1 MKLRV
6 TVEGKTYEVEV
17 EVLDDAGGGL
27 AHAAAPARGHSAP
40 ASAPAPAAPSPTPP
54 PAPAASAPVSTSG
67 DVVVAPIVGTVMQI
81 KVAVG
86 ETVTLNQ
93 VLLVMEAMKMETNVA
108 SPMAG
113 KIKAIHVTPGQ
124 AVKAGQ
130 VLVEFE

>member
-1 MKLRV
+1 
-6 TVEGKTYEVEV
+6 
-17 EVLDDAGGGL
+17 
-27 AHAAAPARGHSAP
+27 
-40 ASAPAPAAPSPTPP
+40 
-54 PAPAASAPVSTSG
+54 
-67 DVVVAPIVGTVMQI
+67 MQI

-86 ETVTLNQ
+86 ETVALNQ

-113 KIKAIHVTPGQ
+113 KINAIHVTPGQ